1 MIKEVTIVTKLL
13 VPVATVPVAPV
24 GRRGLGVTAIA
35 TATRADAMIRVVDV
49 QTARIAAGEGSRV
62 LACVFETAYHMASR

>member
-13 VPVATVPVAPV
+13 VPVATVPVAPES
-24 GRRGLGVTAIA
+24 RKDQGVTAIA
-35 TATRADAMIRVVDV
+35 TATRADAMIRVVGV
-49 QTARIAAGEGSRV
+49 QIARIAAGEGSRV

>member
-1 MIKEVTIVTKLL
+1 MIKEVTIMMRPPA
-13 VPVATVPVAPV
+13 PVATVPVAPV
-24 GRRGLGVTAIA
+24 GRRGQGVTAIA

-49 QTARIAAGEGSRV
+49 QTARIAAEEGSRV